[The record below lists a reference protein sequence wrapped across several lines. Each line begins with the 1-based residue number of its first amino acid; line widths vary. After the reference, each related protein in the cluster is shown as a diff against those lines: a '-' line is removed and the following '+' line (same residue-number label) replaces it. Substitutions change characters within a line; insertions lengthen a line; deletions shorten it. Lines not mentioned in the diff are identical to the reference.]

1 MKIGKEILGRIFAV
15 WGSLLF
21 AVTLLIF
28 FIPFLLFSY
37 YHSDPLKNRR
47 FIAMSRIWM
56 KVFLSLIGCPLKVTG
71 KQNFKKGESY
81 IVVCNHNSFMDVP
94 ITSPAIPGGNK
105 TIAKSELARIPVF
118 GLIYKAGSILVDR
131 KSESSRKDSFVKMKQ
146 VLEMGLHMCIYPEGT
161 RNKSTEPLKPFHD
174 GAFKLAVAT
183 GRPIIPALI
192 FHTRDILP
200 ANKFFLWPH
209 RMQIDF
215 LPAISLKPGSSPL
228 QLKEEV
234 FTIMKDY
241 YVAHTH

>member
-1 MKIGKEILGRIFAV
+1 
-15 WGSLLF
+15 
-21 AVTLLIF
+21 
-28 FIPFLLFSY
+28 
-37 YHSDPLKNRR
+37 
-47 FIAMSRIWM
+47 
-56 KVFLSLIGCPLKVTG
+56 
-71 KQNFKKGESY
+71 
-81 IVVCNHNSFMDVP
+81 MDVP

-105 TIAKSELARIPVF
+105 TIAKAELAKTPVF
-118 GLIYKAGSILVDR
+118 GLIYKTGSILVDR
-131 KSESSRKDSFVKMKQ
+131 NSESSRKESFTKMKQ

-183 GRPIIPALI
+183 GRPIIPSLI

-215 LPAISLKPGSSPL
+215 LPAVYVTPGSSHQ
-228 QLKEEV
+228 QLKDEV